1 MSLLRTWNIKNFSF
15 YSEITTFIQEQVLD
29 AINNLH
35 WKKDDSVAAV
45 YYNEWYPGVVAEV
58 GWILAYIT
66 DKHTCF

>member
-1 MSLLRTWNIKNFSF
+1 MKYKKRFILFWDYNS
-15 YSEITTFIQEQVLD
+15 FIQEQVLD